1 MVVPCVRQRLQPH
14 GAGRMTTTILTDA
27 ARAFSSPGLSAAPC
41 TRPHPVAALHG
52 NPVTAG
58 GRRSA
63 LAVTGTPGPAPVLSD
78 DRGRAREPEPPG
90 PLLWVACDTRIVNR
104 GRQCGTLPA
113 TPFRAV
119 CGCMHLIDGNVCAA
133 CASAAVLAC
142 LDCWLLPKTRRHKC
156 SVRFLEVEQ

>member
-1 MVVPCVRQRLQPH
+1 
-14 GAGRMTTTILTDA
+14 MTTTLTDA
-27 ARAFSSPGLSAAPC
+27 ARAFTSPGLSAAPC
-41 TRPHPVAALHG
+41 TRSHPVAALHG

-58 GRRSA
+58 GRSA
-63 LAVTGTPGPAPVLSD
+63 LAVTGPQSPVLQPRD
-78 DRGRAREPEPPG
+78 DRGQAGAPVPPG
-90 PLLWVACDTRIVNR
+90 DLLWVACDARLVNR
-104 GRQCGTLPA
+104 GRQCGRHPA
-113 TPFRAV
+113 APFLAV